1 MESTA
6 GTVSAQ
12 SEKVESLERE
22 NRALKAALEE
32 RDAALQDARATLV
45 RSAAYNKRV
54 YQDAPVPIV
63 IIDPAIGIVD
73 CNQAAV
79 RIYGFSSRDEVL
91 GKMPLDFS
99 APTQYDGTDT
109 QTAGEEITR
118 TIFEHGIA
126 NFLWRARRANGEI
139 FDAEVNLMA
148 FDCGGRILLRFTVD
162 DVSEKRRARQEIDRQ
177 QAEIRK
183 LLAGAAGHLREHSQR
198 HLLFGRRH
206 CLAGQQASVREHGH
220 GARGFAGPARGTHAF
235 FQ

>member
-79 RIYGFSSRDEVL
+79 RDAIRRHRY
-91 GKMPLDFS
+91 
-99 APTQYDGTDT
+99 ADGGRGDHT
-109 QTAGEEITR
+109 
-118 TIFEHGIA
+118 HH
-126 NFLWRARRANGEI
+126 LRARYCQ
-139 FDAEVNLMA
+139 FFMA
-148 FDCGGRILLRFTVD
+148 CAACEWRDLRCRGQSHGLRLRRTHSAALHGG
-162 DVSEKRRARQEIDRQ
+162 
-177 QAEIRK
+177 
-183 LLAGAAGHLREHSQR
+183 
-198 HLLFGRRH
+198 
-206 CLAGQQASVREHGH
+206 
-220 GARGFAGPARGTHAF
+220 
-235 FQ
+235 